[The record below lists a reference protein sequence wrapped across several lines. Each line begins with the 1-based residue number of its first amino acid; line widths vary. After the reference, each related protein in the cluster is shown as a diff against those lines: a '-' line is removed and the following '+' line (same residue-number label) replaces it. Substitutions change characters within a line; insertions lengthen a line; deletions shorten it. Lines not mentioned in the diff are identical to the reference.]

1 MGLINLIDNFP
12 NKCELSGL
20 MADFCQISWR
30 RMAFQSG
37 RRPNG
42 EKSLLA
48 HKMASI
54 RKTVFG
60 ILPSQQW
67 QKIEYAKTTG
77 NAPILPD
84 NMAQHE
90 KRGDRHRKTHGTCN
104 ELHIR
109 LKCLYRLVQLSCL
122 FLVGGRQ
129 YLCLM
134 ITGELR
140 VPWEERGDCRF
151 EASSTCRIMPPA

>member
-1 MGLINLIDNFP
+1 MLLCENLVWNLENGAKLRFR
-12 NKCELSGL
+12 NGQTRL
-20 MADFCQISWR
+20 
-30 RMAFQSG
+30 QS
-37 RRPNG
+37 
-42 EKSLLA
+42 
-48 HKMASI
+48 
-54 RKTVFG
+54 T
-60 ILPSQQW
+60 
-67 QKIEYAKTTG
+67 
-77 NAPILPD
+77 
-84 NMAQHE
+84 
-90 KRGDRHRKTHGTCN
+90 HRKTHGTCN

-109 LKCLYRLVQLSCL
+109 LKCLHRLVQLSCL